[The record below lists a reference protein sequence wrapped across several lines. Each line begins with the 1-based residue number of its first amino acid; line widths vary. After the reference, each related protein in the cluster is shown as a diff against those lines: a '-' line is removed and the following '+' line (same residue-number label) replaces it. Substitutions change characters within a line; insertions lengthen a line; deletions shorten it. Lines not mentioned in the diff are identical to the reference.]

1 MLVPYEI
8 YYTEFGKQMSEVK
21 PNGRW
26 KLVINHLGEAEMY
39 IGTRFLFFFTSLVHE
54 RNIYFYE
61 KEKVFI
67 NNCNR
72 IK

>member
-1 MLVPYEI
+1 MLIPYEI
-8 YYTEFGKQMSEVK
+8 YYTEFGKQTVEIK

-26 KLVINHLGEAEMY
+26 KLVINHLGEPEMY
-39 IGTRFLFFFTSLVHE
+39 IGNRFLLFFTSWVHE

-61 KEKVFI
+61 KEKIFI